1 MKIGNIV
8 STTNINVSED
18 FNVVQSLGDII
29 QGLPTLIIGW
39 DYVRSNYP
47 DYDVIEKKLGDKLF
61 WTFKK
66 TENRGQHE
74 EDLYNFVEKS
84 YKNLIINISYVYIDP
99 VLFSLRKMKKVL
111 RKIESIS
118 RIITYQH
125 GSMLYIYGDNI
136 IFGVDLNF
144 MEFIGINPTKIKNKI
159 NDIGGIL
166 LSENP
171 IFIEYKKRV
180 ENLDNQV
187 KYIPF
192 LYSIENG

>member
-18 FNVVQSLGDII
+18 FNVVQSLDDII

-47 DYDVIEKKLGDKLF
+47 DYDVIEKKLGDNLF

-111 RKIESIS
+111 RKITSTPK
-118 RIITYQH
+118 IIAYQH

-136 IFGVDLNF
+136 IFGIDLNF
-144 MEFIGINPTKIKNKI
+144 MEFIGINQTKIKNKI
-159 NDIGGIL
+159 KDIGGIL
-166 LSENP
+166 LSENQ